1 MNIQNLI
8 RNWKTTSAG
17 LTMIAGSIIHL
28 VFKLLAHSS
37 DEATWN
43 ITVIGIIGGMGLILA
58 GDASASADA
67 KQVETMQRQMAAVPE
82 AIDTGNTEQLKKTVA
97 ENAEAPNAPQ
107 PLVQPNQTK

>member
-1 MNIQNLI
+1 MRVSIQNLI

-28 VFKLLAHSS
+28 VFKMLAHSA

-43 ITVIGIIGGMGLILA
+43 ISIIGIIGGVGLILA

-67 KQVETMQRQMAAVPE
+67 KQLETVKRQMAAVPQ
-82 AIDTGNTEQLKKTVA
+82 AIDTGDTTLLKKDVVA
-97 ENAEAPNAPQ
+97 E
-107 PLVQPNQTK
+107 QTPKDQKQI